1 MIIFYSFLISKDTI
15 QNLLQIHKKIDD
27 LNTEITQLSEI
38 ENNLNNKINLLD
50 DLNLSEDF
58 VSELAQKNLGLIK
71 QGRVLIKLNEK

>member
-38 ENNLNNKINLLD
+38 EHNLNNKINLLD